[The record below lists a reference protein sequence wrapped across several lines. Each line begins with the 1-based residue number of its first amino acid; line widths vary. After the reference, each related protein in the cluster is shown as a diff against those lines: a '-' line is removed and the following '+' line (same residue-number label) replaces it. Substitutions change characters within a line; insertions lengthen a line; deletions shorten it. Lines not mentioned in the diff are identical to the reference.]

1 MRKTTDSKTWLEL
14 IGTIGERNVD
24 MARIYG
30 KGILTYEELV
40 TLVSQPAAEA
50 IRQYFIMN

>member
-1 MRKTTDSKTWLEL
+1 MRKQKEPKTWLEL

-40 TLVSQPAAEA
+40 TLVPQPASEA